1 VEAHSDDVG
10 RDFARQARNMHDGVT
25 PERPIHGE
33 ARPDEARAL
42 AEDGL
47 PIIPLPFPARGS
59 TN

>member
-1 VEAHSDDVG
+1 MMSGGISRVRRATC
-10 RDFARQARNMHDGVT
+10 MTGVT